1 MNYSQRQIYHDASM
15 VIFTSIL
22 SPILVSMHAGYFREQ
37 IKNKNRV
44 KTQTILIVLI
54 AQNMSIFNTIG
65 QRILND

>member
-22 SPILVSMHAGYFREQ
+22 SPILVSTCAGYFREQ
-37 IKNKNRV
+37 IKDKNSV
-44 KTQTILIVLI
+44 KTQTIVIVPI
-54 AQNMSIFNTIG
+54 AQNTSIFNTMG

>member
-1 MNYSQRQIYHDASM
+1 MNYSQRQIHRDASV

-22 SPILVSMHAGYFREQ
+22 SPILVSTHAGYLREQ
-37 IKNKNRV
+37 IKDKNCV

-54 AQNMSIFNTIG
+54 AQNMSIFNTVG